1 MFISSLVEALHILGL
16 LLSEVF
22 RIFKFSLIIKLA
34 TTKLNNLE
42 QPKLSNINIFRQAT
56 LC

>member
-42 QPKLSNINIFRQAT
+42 QPKLSNINIFRQAA